1 MIVLN
6 ELYRLRDKHAS
17 MRDSLHPPGRRCER
31 YFDYEVEDQ
40 ITQVLEEVI
49 GLIGSE
55 SGKDWTVITPDID
68 TRALDG
74 KYFVTIKY
82 NHLPST
88 YNQVKEAKYDHSYHA
103 FVHASN
109 GRPFSK
115 DVEVLA
121 YIPYSKYRPYPYSKQ
136 SRGV

>member
-1 MIVLN
+1 MIILN

-17 MRDSLHPPGRRCER
+17 IRDSLHQPGRRCER

-49 GLIGSE
+49 GLIESE
-55 SGKDWTVITPDID
+55 SDKGWTVVTSDLD
-68 TRALDG
+68 TRALYG

-109 GRPFSK
+109 GRPFIS
-115 DVEVLA
+115 DMEVIA
-121 YIPYSKYRPYPYSKQ
+121 YRPYNRCIPLPYTKE
-136 SRGV
+136 VTV